1 MLSTTRKLRIS
12 FALSPELTEALDN
25 YAVSFGVSRSAF
37 TEEGLWIYLN
47 QLDKHMESK
56 TKTRFQNEDALAA

>member
-12 FALSPELTEALDN
+12 FALSPDLTEVLDT
-25 YAVSFGVSRSAF
+25 YAASFGVSRSAF
-37 TEEGLWIYLN
+37 AEEALWIYLN

-56 TKTRFQNEDALAA
+56 SKIQFQNEEVLAA